1 MFFANDKG
9 GRRVGRITS
18 NGVKAKNGLTDM
30 SPLQD
35 SVGRHE
41 ARTSDEG
48 CEYREDPSCRR
59 NDRREEGGSE
69 VNS

>member
-1 MFFANDKG
+1 MSKG

-41 ARTSDEG
+41 ARRPMRG
-48 CEYREDPSCRR
+48 
-59 NDRREEGGSE
+59 
-69 VNS
+69 VNIVKIHRADGTTDVKKVVVK